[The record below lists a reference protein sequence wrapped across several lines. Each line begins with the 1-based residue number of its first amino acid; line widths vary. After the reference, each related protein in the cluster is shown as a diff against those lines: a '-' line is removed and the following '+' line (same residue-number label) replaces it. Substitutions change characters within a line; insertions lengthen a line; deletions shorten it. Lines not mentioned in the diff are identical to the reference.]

1 MELPSPL
8 TSVAGIEKTCGHC
21 TSKESVSVSCWAP
34 LIFNLLKHCVIIAIK
49 TTVPCFSLMISLMFI
64 DNKRRLS
71 LCGFQCPLSPSHRVR
86 KCYSI
91 RWMDGISLTCAR
103 ACIHIKTHSHPP
115 TAAHILTHMHWY
127 ILLPVADLCF
137 APQPLSAES
146 PAPASSSTLGLI
158 NEAQMG
164 LTSRR
169 DTKRWKMAFWHSTDT
184 GPITVW
190 RPWYFNQVLCEP

>member
-1 MELPSPL
+1 M
-8 TSVAGIEKTCGHC
+8 
-21 TSKESVSVSCWAP
+21 
-34 LIFNLLKHCVIIAIK
+34 IFNLLKHCVIIVIK
-49 TTVPCFSLMISLMFI
+49 TTVPCFSLMISLMLI

-71 LCGFQCPLSPSHRVR
+71 LCGFHCPLSPSHCVP

-103 ACIHIKTHSHPP
+103 ACIHIKTHSHQP
-115 TAAHILTHMHWY
+115 TAAHILTHRHWY
-127 ILLPVADLCF
+127 ISLPVTDLCF

-169 DTKRWKMAFWHSTDT
+169 DTKR
-184 GPITVW
+184 
-190 RPWYFNQVLCEP
+190 